1 VNAAAAVRS
10 ALEAL
15 RTNLMRSALTML
27 GIIIGVSAVI
37 TMLAVG
43 RGAQERVEEQLESLG
58 SNIMLVLPGVQ
69 TAAGVRLGGQS
80 WLSLTEDDAA
90 AISRDVPEVEGAA
103 PTLRI
108 GQQAIAGNA
117 NWATTIVGAT
127 PEFLEV
133 RDWPLVDGR
142 VFEPGEVTGAGKVAI
157 LGQTAAEQLFGDQ
170 DPIDQIVRVRK
181 VPLTVIG
188 VLDRKGQNSIGQ
200 DQDDVIVVP
209 LTTYRNRIQGWSNV
223 RTKRVSAINVKVREG
238 ASMAAAEVNIRDLLR
253 QRHRLQPDQPDDF
266 TIRNLTEMLRAQEE
280 SSRVMTWLLAA
291 VAGVSLVVGGIG
303 IMNIMLVSV
312 TERTREIG
320 LRLAVGARSRDILGQ
335 FLVEAVT
342 LSIVGGLIGVALGSM
357 ATVLLAHF
365 AGWNVVLGAQ
375 GVALAVLFAASIGV
389 FFGWY
394 PARRAAGLLPI
405 QALRHE

>member
-1 VNAAAAVRS
+1 
-10 ALEAL
+10 
-15 RTNLMRSALTML
+15 
-27 GIIIGVSAVI
+27 
-37 TMLAVG
+37 
-43 RGAQERVEEQLESLG
+43 
-58 SNIMLVLPGVQ
+58 
-69 TAAGVRLGGQS
+69 
-80 WLSLTEDDAA
+80 
-90 AISRDVPEVEGAA
+90 
-103 PTLRI
+103 LRI

-142 VFEPGEVTGAGKVAI
+142 GFEPGEVTGAGKVALI
-157 LGQTAAEQLFGDQ
+157 GQTAAEQLFGDQ

-181 VPLTVIG
+181 VPLTIVG
-188 VLDRKGQNSIGQ
+188 VLDRKGQNSLGQ

-223 RTKRVSAINVKVREG
+223 RTKRVGAINVKVREG
-238 ASMAAAEVNIRDLLR
+238 ASMDVAERNIRELLR
-253 QRHRLQPDQPDDF
+253 QRHRLQPEQPDDF
-266 TIRNLTEMLRAQEE
+266 TIRNLTEMLKAQEE
-280 SSRVMTWLLAA
+280 SNRVMTWLLAA

-342 LSIVGGLIGVALGSM
+342 LSVVGGLIGVALGSV

-365 AGWNVVLGAQ
+365 AGWSVALSPQ
-375 GVALAVLFAASIGV
+375 GVMLAVAFAASIGV